1 MIGDQGWQR
10 FNIWEHSATVRDLYA
25 RRCRGEA
32 EEMTCHAQAVGLLA
46 PLVAAGDTLLDA
58 GCGSGYF
65 FHSLRKRGIAVDYF
79 GIDAT
84 ESLIEIG
91 RQYLPAFGLPAGNL
105 RALRIEDLDAAV
117 DHAVCINVLSNIDNY
132 HRPLERLLLSA
143 RKSVILRE
151 SCAAQAAYDYVEDRF
166 LDPGISLKVH
176 VNTYP
181 LAELTRFMESYGFA
195 VSVVPDERAGEA
207 GELVIGYRHYWKFL
221 VAVRK
226 RSSAHGAE

>member
-1 MIGDQGWQR
+1 MISGDGWSR

-25 RRCRGEA
+25 SRCRCEV
-32 EEMTCHAQAVGLLA
+32 EEMTCHAQAAALLA
-46 PLVAAGDTLLDA
+46 PHVTAGDTLLDA

-65 FHSLRKRGIAVDYF
+65 FHSLRKRGIDVEYF

-91 RQYLPAFGLPAGNL
+91 RQCMAAFGLAPGNL
-105 RALRIEDLDAAV
+105 RTMRIEDLQGRV

-166 LDPGISLKVH
+166 LDPGTSLKVH
-176 VNTYP
+176 VNVYP
-181 LAELTRFMESYGFA
+181 LAELTRFIESYGFA
-195 VSVVPDERAGEA
+195 VSIVPDERAGEA

-221 VAVRK
+221 VAVRN
-226 RSSAHGAE
+226 RSNAHGAE